1 MKKEI
6 SMRVRKII
14 SKQVARRYQKAR
26 KRDKSK
32 ILDEFIEL
40 TSL

>member
-6 SMRVRKII
+6 SMGVRKII
-14 SKQVARRYQKAR
+14 SKQVARRYQRGR
-26 KRDKSK
+26 KREKSK
-32 ILDEFIEL
+32 ILDEFIEF